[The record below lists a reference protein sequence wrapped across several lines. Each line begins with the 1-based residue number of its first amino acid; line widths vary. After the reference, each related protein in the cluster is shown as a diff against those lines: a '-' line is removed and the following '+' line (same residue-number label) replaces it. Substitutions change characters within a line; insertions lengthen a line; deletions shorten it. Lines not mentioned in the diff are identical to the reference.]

1 MKKWLVILSLLVTV
15 TFFAVMNSQSISENE
30 NLCTDSWERFI
41 NDNVS
46 TGDGRGHGPDLGSDE
61 WKSVVEFKLG
71 IRGDSNIPER
81 DTKAWCA
88 YIDKLLRNKLAV
100 I

>member
-41 NDNVS
+41 NDNVP

-71 IRGDSNIPER
+71 IRGDSNIPQR